1 MGLPNQQ
8 SKKRDILLYKMD
20 LHSNNVATQQQQ
32 PMVVI
37 VQAPVANTRTPDVD
51 HFKKFFPKKA
61 VMGMSIA
68 MIIAGALSAILQM
81 VLIFGPYYGFTAI
94 AQGIWCGV
102 FFIITGGLGM
112 AAANKPSDCS
122 IITLMVLSIISA
134 VMAVPHMVFDGI
146 GASSPW
152 RYHFYHD
159 KVETVL
165 YSFLFILGL
174 AAAIISIVLSSYT
187 CRAIC
192 CRRINAGSV
201 IYNPSGVGAT
211 AQTIPMGNLD
221 FSKAD
226 IVPQP
231 ATAAATTH
239 QLPPS
244 YNKVTQLQM
253 HQPPSAPPMVGQTD
267 LENRPLIN
275 GNFQPMLIRA

>member
-1 MGLPNQQ
+1 
-8 SKKRDILLYKMD
+8 MD
-20 LHSNNVATQQQQ
+20 PNNVATQQQQ
-32 PMVVI
+32 PIVMI
-37 VQAPVANTRTPDVD
+37 VQAPVANTRTPDGD

-81 VLIFGPYYGFTAI
+81 VMIFGPYYGFAAI

-152 RYHFYHD
+152 GYHGYHGYYHS

-211 AQTIPMGNLD
+211 AQTIQMGNLD
-221 FSKAD
+221 FSKAA

-244 YNKVTQLQM
+244 YNTVTQLQM

-275 GNFQPMLIRA
+275 ETTGNEADDHTQAGDANYKRFY